1 MSDFNHTNIT
11 VVFEPDEDHS
21 VAVSERSV
29 PILIVGDDINE
40 ATEQVFVVDLI
51 LISTLDAATVDLTTR
66 PSALCR
72 IIDNDRKYIA
82 IILKR
87 SIYYNFF

>member
-29 PILIVGDDINE
+29 PILVVGDDINE
-40 ATEQVFVVDLI
+40 AMQQVFVIDLI
-51 LISTLDAATVDLTTR
+51 LISSLDAVTVDLTRR
-66 PSALCR
+66 PSSLCR
-72 IIDNDRKYIA
+72 IVDNDRK
-82 IILKR
+82 
-87 SIYYNFF
+87 